1 MESPFIFNKPVN
13 VTEAIPRNN
22 EVMKITELLTN
33 KKNVL
38 INEPPRC
45 GKYSL
50 IQQVIDKLKHD
61 KYPFKLCTIDLFNI
75 RTEADLLRAIRVS
88 LINCFAN
95 SDLEKEKLEE
105 DLMISFIHEMN
116 EYKDLVLNLSEALAS
131 KFKTN
136 IILYFIEFQE
146 ILNFENPD
154 KTLKLLERVWRDH
167 TGTTY
172 LITGSQVNAMK
183 QIFEKDSFFYRYI
196 EKINFQQIP
205 EHLFSE
211 YIIKNFLKAGRVVSK
226 ELAAQI
232 YNFTKGHPYYTQQLA
247 EISFYKTK
255 GFMTDQILHESY
267 EDLLQCHMHEF
278 KEKTSKL
285 SLYQLNF
292 LKAVIDGVTK
302 FSETQ
307 TMEKYHF
314 NSSANIVRLKEA
326 VLKKEILSYDNEKW
340 NFQDPIYKIWLEKVF
355 WGSTPGTPGTS
366 TCRSLS

>member
-1 MESPFIFNKPVN
+1 MYKATFVNICQNNNEADKTTIFEFENNLKISTNGIPFIFNKPVN

-211 YIIKNFLKAGRVVSK
+211 YIIKNFLMAGRVVSK
-226 ELAAQI
+226 DLAAQI

-285 SLYQLNF
+285 SLYRLNF

-314 NSSANIVRLKEA
+314 NSSAMSCA
-326 VLKKEILSYDNEKW
+326 
-340 NFQDPIYKIWLEKVF
+340 
-355 WGSTPGTPGTS
+355 
-366 TCRSLS
+366 